1 MKPFIKNAILLV
13 SILLP
18 TFITGQNL
26 EVGNIYY
33 HIIDGHAIVTSGTYP
48 YYGDV
53 AIPDSIC
60 HNDSVFPVVLRIAN
74 E

>member
-1 MKPFIKNAILLV
+1 MKSSRRTHVISTSITMKPFIKNAILLV

-33 HIIDGHAIVTSGTYP
+33 HIIDGHAIVTSG
-48 YYGDV
+48 
-53 AIPDSIC
+53 I
-60 HNDSVFPVVLRIAN
+60 
-74 E
+74 

>member
-33 HIIDGHAIVTSGTYP
+33 LFNYT
-48 YYGDV
+48 
-53 AIPDSIC
+53 
-60 HNDSVFPVVLRIAN
+60 L
-74 E
+74 